1 MKILIDMNLSPEW
14 VPILQEQGWEAVHW
28 SSIGD
33 PGDPDR
39 VIFDYAAD
47 RGYVVFT
54 HDLDFGAILAASGA
68 KTPSVV
74 QLRVQDVSTKAL
86 RATAVTLFRSLIEAI
101 DVGALVIVDQN
112 RTRVRIL
119 PLSR

>member
-14 VPILQEQGWEAVHW
+14 VPILQEQGWEAIHW

-33 PGDPDR
+33 PRDPDR

-47 RGYVVFT
+47 HGYVVFT

-74 QLRVQDVSTKAL
+74 QLRVQDVSTEAL